1 MDVSLNV
8 AVQLARNEIKNT
20 ISKIKSTYKL
30 PSYIVDGILSESVAE
45 IRSREQA
52 EISSDIMQMYM
63 ELASA
68 LKEGEVEDGECRGK
82 TEFVPRS
89 E

>member
-1 MDVSLNV
+1 MKKPIQVEHYEFEQELVELINKSDLPAFVIEGVLRELIPI
-8 AVQLARNEIKNT
+8 VQKN
-20 ISKIKSTYKL
+20 
-30 PSYIVDGILSESVAE
+30 A
-45 IRSREQA
+45 Q
-52 EISSDIMQMYM
+52 M

-68 LKEGEVEDGECRGK
+68 LKEGEVKDGECRSK

>member
-1 MDVSLNV
+1 MKKPIQVEHYEFEQELVELINKSNLPAFV
-8 AVQLARNEIKNT
+8 IEGVLRELIPIVQKN
-20 ISKIKSTYKL
+20 
-30 PSYIVDGILSESVAE
+30 A
-45 IRSREQA
+45 Q
-52 EISSDIMQMYM
+52 M

-68 LKEGEVEDGECRGK
+68 LKEGEVEDGECRSK

>member
-1 MDVSLNV
+1 MKKPIQVEHYEFEQELVELINKSDLPAFVIEGVLRELIPI
-8 AVQLARNEIKNT
+8 VQKN
-20 ISKIKSTYKL
+20 
-30 PSYIVDGILSESVAE
+30 A
-45 IRSREQA
+45 Q
-52 EISSDIMQMYM
+52 M

-68 LKEGEVEDGECRGK
+68 LKEGEVEDGECRSK

>member
-20 ISKIKSTYKL
+20 ISKIESTYKL

-63 ELASA
+63 E
-68 LKEGEVEDGECRGK
+68 KEKGEVEDGECRSK

>member
-1 MDVSLNV
+1 MKKPIQVEHYEFEQELVELINKSNLPAFV
-8 AVQLARNEIKNT
+8 IEGVLRELIPIVQKN
-20 ISKIKSTYKL
+20 
-30 PSYIVDGILSESVAE
+30 A
-45 IRSREQA
+45 Q
-52 EISSDIMQMYM
+52 M

-68 LKEGEVEDGECRGK
+68 LKEGEEENGECSSK

>member
-1 MDVSLNV
+1 MKKPIQVEHYEFEQELVELINKSDLPAFVIEGVLRELIPI
-8 AVQLARNEIKNT
+8 VQKN
-20 ISKIKSTYKL
+20 
-30 PSYIVDGILSESVAE
+30 A
-45 IRSREQA
+45 Q
-52 EISSDIMQMYM
+52 M

-68 LKEGEVEDGECRGK
+68 LKEGEVEDGEYRGK

>member
-1 MDVSLNV
+1 MKKPIQVEHYEFEQELVELINKSNLPAFV
-8 AVQLARNEIKNT
+8 IEGVLRELIPIVQKN
-20 ISKIKSTYKL
+20 
-30 PSYIVDGILSESVAE
+30 A
-45 IRSREQA
+45 Q
-52 EISSDIMQMYM
+52 M

-68 LKEGEVEDGECRGK
+68 LKEGEVKDGEYRSK

>member
-52 EISSDIMQMYM
+52 EMSSDIMQMF
-63 ELASA
+63 
-68 LKEGEVEDGECRGK
+68 LKKDNEGEVEDGE
-82 TEFVPRS
+82 
-89 E
+89 

>member
-1 MDVSLNV
+1 MKKPIQVEHYEFEQELVELINKSNLPAFV
-8 AVQLARNEIKNT
+8 IEGVLRELIPIVQKN
-20 ISKIKSTYKL
+20 
-30 PSYIVDGILSESVAE
+30 A
-45 IRSREQA
+45 Q
-52 EISSDIMQMYM
+52 M

-68 LKEGEVEDGECRGK
+68 LKEGEVEDGEYRSK

>member
-20 ISKIKSTYKL
+20 ISKIESTYKL

-45 IRSREQA
+45 IRSQEQA

-63 ELASA
+63 E
-68 LKEGEVEDGECRGK
+68 KEGEVEDGECRSK

>member
-20 ISKIKSTYKL
+20 ISKIESTYKL

-45 IRSREQA
+45 IRSQEQA

-63 ELASA
+63 E
-68 LKEGEVEDGECRGK
+68 KEGEVEDGEYRGK

>member
-1 MDVSLNV
+1 MKKPIQVEHYEFEQELVELINKSNLPAFV
-8 AVQLARNEIKNT
+8 IEGVLRELIPIVQKN
-20 ISKIKSTYKL
+20 
-30 PSYIVDGILSESVAE
+30 A
-45 IRSREQA
+45 Q
-52 EISSDIMQMYM
+52 M

-68 LKEGEVEDGECRGK
+68 LNEGEEEDGEYRSK

>member
-1 MDVSLNV
+1 MKKSIQVEHYEFEQELVELINKSNLPAFV
-8 AVQLARNEIKNT
+8 IEGVLRELIPIVQKN
-20 ISKIKSTYKL
+20 
-30 PSYIVDGILSESVAE
+30 A
-45 IRSREQA
+45 Q
-52 EISSDIMQMYM
+52 M

-68 LKEGEVEDGECRGK
+68 LKEGEVEDGEYRSK

>member
-1 MDVSLNV
+1 MKKPIQVEHYEFEQELVERINKSDLPAFVIEGVLRELIPI
-8 AVQLARNEIKNT
+8 VQKN
-20 ISKIKSTYKL
+20 
-30 PSYIVDGILSESVAE
+30 A
-45 IRSREQA
+45 Q
-52 EISSDIMQMYM
+52 M

-68 LKEGEVEDGECRGK
+68 LKEGEVEDGEYRGK

>member
-1 MDVSLNV
+1 MKKPIQVEHYEFEQELVELINKSDLPAFVIEGVLRELIPI
-8 AVQLARNEIKNT
+8 VQKN
-20 ISKIKSTYKL
+20 
-30 PSYIVDGILSESVAE
+30 A
-45 IRSREQA
+45 Q
-52 EISSDIMQMYM
+52 M

-68 LKEGEVEDGECRGK
+68 LKEGEVEDGEYRSK

>member
-45 IRSREQA
+45 IRSQEQA
-52 EISSDIMQMYM
+52 EISSDIMQMCM
-63 ELASA
+63 E
-68 LKEGEVEDGECRGK
+68 KEGEVEDGECRSK